1 MQPVPIP
8 NKTNPLAN
16 CNICPR
22 NCGIDRTIGQKGY
35 CQAPLLP
42 KVALVSK
49 HAWEEPPIS
58 GTNGS
63 GTVFFSH
70 CNMKCVFCQNHTI
83 SQQQDGIAIPVSR
96 LADIFLEQQARGC
109 HNVNLVSGSH
119 FIPQIVQA
127 LTIAKQNGL
136 TIPVVYNSNGY
147 ESIAGLQLLEGLVD
161 IYLPDF
167 KYWDE
172 ELGLQYAHTPRY
184 PQTTMSAI
192 LEMRRQIPTDCF
204 DAQGILQRGIIIR
217 HLILPQHYQDSCLI
231 LDWIKEHLGAETMV
245 SLLNQYTPMYQ
256 ANQFKNL
263 SRRLTTFEYQKVTE
277 HFLQIG
283 LKNGFVQK
291 RSSAT
296 SAYTPLFDGS
306 GVQSADT
313 CSEKGGENVLW

>member
-1 MQPVPIP
+1 MQPIT
-8 NKTNPLAN
+8 TNALAN
-16 CNICPR
+16 CHICPR

-83 SQQQDGIAIPVSR
+83 SQQQEGIEISVSR
-96 LADIFLEQQARGC
+96 LADIFLEQQERGC
-109 HNVNLVSGSH
+109 HNVNLVSASH
-119 FIPQIVQA
+119 FIPQIAEA

-147 ESIAGLQLLEGLVD
+147 ESIAGLQMLEGLVD

-172 ELGLQYAHTPRY
+172 TLGLQYAHTPQY
-184 PQTTMSAI
+184 PQTTMAAI
-192 LEMRRQIPTDCF
+192 LEMRRQIPNDCL
-204 DAQGILQRGIIIR
+204 DTQGILQRGIIIR
-217 HLILPQHYQDSCLI
+217 HLILPQHDKDSCLI
-231 LDWIKEHLGAETMV
+231 LDWIQQHLGAETMV

-313 CSEKGGENVLW
+313 FSKKEGENILW